1 MFFSYYPPDRSGT
14 QLASILGNY
23 FYCYQNNLVYGG
35 PIPERKK
42 RNYWLYLRNIRN
54 TQGLIT
60 FLNLP
65 KTEMIPEQPKIVNNN
80 GISNLSSEFRNLLYN
95 NMKTNLSIIK
105 TDSEFIVS
113 IHIRRGD
120 IGPGGRWGFR
130 YTPDD
135 YFLSLINE
143 IYKYKPDA
151 KIYIFSESSFAEQ
164 SNYSKYSHLNCI
176 FKLGTSMTEAF
187 NYMIQSDIFIM
198 SASSFSLI
206 PALYRRQ
213 GLTISVPSKY
223 WTDFD
228 DWTCGSIDEKKDDI
242 QKFIL
247 NFNRG

>member
-14 QLASILGNY
+14 QLTSILGNY

-35 PIPERKK
+35 SIPIKK
-42 RNYWLYLRNIRN
+42 KKNYWLYLRNIRN
-54 TQGLIT
+54 TQELIT

-65 KTEMIPEQPKIVNNN
+65 KSDMIPEQPKIINKEE
-80 GISNLSSEFRNLLYN
+80 ISNLSSEFRDLLYN

-105 TDSEFIVS
+105 KDSEVIVS
-113 IHIRRGD
+113 IHVRRGD
-120 IGPGGRWGFR
+120 VSPNGRWSFR
-130 YTPDD
+130 YTNDD
-135 YFLSLINE
+135 YYFTLIEE

-151 KIYIFSESSFAEQ
+151 KIYLFSESSFGEQ
-164 SNYSKYSHLNCI
+164 SNYSRYCQLNCI

-228 DWTCGSIDEKKDDI
+228 DWTCGSIDEKKDAI

-247 NFNRG
+247 NFNSG